1 MKTTIITDEL
11 TTRRAFLGSAA
22 ALAACAIVPGR
33 VLGGEAPLKAAT
45 ASGKPNSVFNGVHIG
60 CITYSYRGGI
70 NSAEDTLKA
79 LIQDGLSEVEL
90 MGGPIQSYAGLSG
103 GGARGRKEGPAKQPA
118 KPTDAQRQGQL
129 AKCQELRKMYNDAG
143 VNIHIHKIDFGQSDE
158 EIDFNFQVAKALGC
172 VGITAERSE
181 ALAKK
186 LAPFANQHKIWVAFH
201 NHTNNYPVMDKADPI
216 LAYGQ
221 YIGFNFDV
229 GHYFAGTKGLSPI
242 PVIEK
247 YHDRIVS
254 LHMKDRTAD
263 GGNLPWGQG
272 KTPIKEILQLMRK
285 EKWTFPADIE
295 LEYAIP
301 QGSNSVA
308 EVAKCVQ
315 YCKDALA

>member
-1 MKTTIITDEL
+1 MKTRIMTDEL
-11 TTRRAFLGSAA
+11 TTRRAFLGSTA
-22 ALAACAIVPGR
+22 ALAACAIVPRR
-33 VLGGEAPLKAAT
+33 VVGSEAPLAAA
-45 ASGKPNSVFNGVHIG
+45 ASGKPNSVFSGVRIG

-79 LIQDGLSEVEL
+79 LLQDGLSEVEL
-90 MGGPIQSYAGLSG
+90 MGGPIEAYAGLG
-103 GGARGRKEGPAKQPA
+103 GGAARGRKGGPAKQPA
-118 KPTDAQRQGQL
+118 KPADARRQAQL

-143 VNIHIHKIDFGQSDE
+143 VNIHIHKIGFGQSDE

-172 VGITAERSE
+172 VGITTERSE
-181 ALAKK
+181 ALAKR
-186 LAPFANQHKIWVAFH
+186 LAPFADKHKIWVAFH
-201 NHTNNYPVMDKADPI
+201 NHTNNYPVMDKTDPI
-216 LAYGQ
+216 LSYGQ

-254 LHMKDRTAD
+254 LHLKDRTAE

-295 LEYAIP
+295 LEYKVP
-301 QGSNSVA
+301 QGSDSVA

-315 YCKDALA
+315 YCKEALA

>member
-1 MKTTIITDEL
+1 MKTRFLTDEA

-22 ALAACAIVPGR
+22 ALAAGAIVAGR
-33 VLGGEAPLKAAT
+33 AVGAESPRSDAAP
-45 ASGKPNSVFNGVHIG
+45 SGKPSSVFNGVRIG

-70 NSAEDTLKA
+70 NTAEDTLKA

-90 MGGPIQSYAGLSG
+90 MGGPIQAYAGIG
-103 GGARGRKEGPAKQPA
+103 GGARKDAPAQSV
-118 KPTDAQRQGQL
+118 DARRQEQL
-129 AKCQELRKMYNDAG
+129 AKCEQLRKMYNDAG
-143 VNIHIHKIDFGQSDE
+143 VNIHIHKMGFGASDE
-158 EIDFNFQVAKALGC
+158 EIDFSFQVAKALGC
-172 VGITAERSE
+172 VGITTERSE
-181 ALAKK
+181 PLAKK
-186 LAPFANQHKIWVAFH
+186 LAPFADKHKIWVAFH
-201 NHTNNYPVMDKADPI
+201 NHTNNYPVMDQTDPI
-216 LAYGQ
+216 LSYGE

-254 LHMKDRTAD
+254 LHLKDRTAD

-285 EKWTFPADIE
+285 EKWTFPADVE
-295 LEYAIP
+295 LEYKVP
-301 QGSNSVA
+301 EGSDSVA

-315 YCKDALA
+315 YCKEALA

>member
-103 GGARGRKEGPAKQPA
+103 GGARGRKEGPAEQPA

-186 LAPFANQHKIWVAFH
+186 LAPFANKHKIWVAFH

>member
-1 MKTTIITDEL
+1 MTRDTIDNRM
-11 TTRRAFLGSAA
+11 TRRAFLGGTA
-22 ALAACAIVPGR
+22 ALAACAVMPRNVFG
-33 VLGGEAPLKAAT
+33 ADT
-45 ASGKPNSVFNGVHIG
+45 AKPKSVFNGVRIG

-90 MGGPIQSYAGLSG
+90 MGGPIQSYAGIG
-103 GGARGRKEGPAKQPA
+103 GRNRRRPGEQPVQ
-118 KPTDAQRQGQL
+118 PTDAQRQAHL
-129 AKCQELRKMYNDAG
+129 AKCVELRKMYNEAG

-158 EIDFNFQVAKALGC
+158 EIEFNFQIAKVLGAE
-172 VGITAERSE
+172 GITTERSE
-181 ALAKK
+181 SQAKR
-186 LAPFANQHKIWVAFH
+186 LAPFADKHKIWVAFH
-201 NHTNNYPVMDKADPI
+201 NHTNNYPVMDKVDPI
-216 LAYGQ
+216 LSHGK

-254 LHMKDRTAD
+254 LHLKDRTAE
-263 GGNLPWGQG
+263 GGNLPWGTG
-272 KTPIKEILQLMRK
+272 KTPLKEILQLMKK

-295 LEYAIP
+295 LEYKIP
-301 QGSNSVA
+301 QGSNSVS

-315 YCKDALA
+315 FCKEALA